1 MSKSISNSGSTTNAE
16 ELRQIRENTI
26 AKWSALGF
34 LDGLKGHVDPNIAK
48 LYECC
53 KSTEINEVKKD
64 WEVYMVE
71 CSDGTL
77 YTGISNDVPKRVLTH
92 NSGKGA
98 KYTKTRL
105 PVVLKWQKQCENRSE
120 ASKEEYKV
128 KKLTKKQKLKLI
140 EEYER

>member
-1 MSKSISNSGSTTNAE
+1 MCFGCAHRMALENGEIPKDTTYEEYMEKHFWIKLPEGKTFQDILDEFIESKN
-16 ELRQIRENTI
+16 
-26 AKWSALGF
+26 K
-34 LDGLKGHVDPNIAK
+34 
-48 LYECC
+48 
-53 KSTEINEVKKD
+53 

-71 CSDGTL
+71 CSDGTI